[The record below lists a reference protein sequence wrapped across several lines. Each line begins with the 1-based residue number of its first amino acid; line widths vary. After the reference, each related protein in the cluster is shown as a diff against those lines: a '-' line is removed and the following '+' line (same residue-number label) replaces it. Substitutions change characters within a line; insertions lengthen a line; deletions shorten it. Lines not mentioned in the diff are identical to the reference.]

1 MLGDF
6 KTWCIV
12 GLDESSRPKYGRVPI
27 STKSFITNGIIYLK
41 QNRKIVIVA
50 ILLFS
55 DILETMP

>member
-1 MLGDF
+1 MLEDF

-12 GLDESSRPKYGRVPI
+12 VLDESARPKYGRVPI

-50 ILLFS
+50 IVVL
-55 DILETMP
+55 